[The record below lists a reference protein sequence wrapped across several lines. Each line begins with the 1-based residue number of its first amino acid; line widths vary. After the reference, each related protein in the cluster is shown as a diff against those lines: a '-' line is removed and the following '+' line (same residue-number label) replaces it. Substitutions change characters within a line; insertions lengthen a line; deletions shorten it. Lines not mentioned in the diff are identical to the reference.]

1 MKTYMVPN
9 NIEVY
14 SLIIDDNNEYERW
27 GIPRATVISWVFTDL
42 DIVKKLDGYSR
53 GSKVQQPFYMVRLPK
68 TVLNSAHAFTP
79 NAFVVAQC
87 LIVEVV

>member
-1 MKTYMVPN
+1 MKTYKVPN
-9 NIEVY
+9 NTEVY
-14 SLIIDDNNEYERW
+14 SLIINDNNEYEHW

-42 DIVKKLDGYSR
+42 DIIKEIDGYSR
-53 GSKVQQPFYMVRLPK
+53 GSKIKEPFYMVRLPK
-68 TVLNSAHAFTP
+68 TILNSAHAFTP